1 MRNHRLNPSNWGV
14 GSKITAFT
22 FCLVGVILGALV
34 VAFSMT
40 TSTLLQSRAQAAVG
54 SDLRGVLNMVEM
66 FNKAVTSEV
75 GSFAR
80 ILAAG
85 FEPQFTLDTGHSV
98 DVAGKPV
105 AALKNGGKAVN
116 LDFTVVDRFT
126 FQTGGNATV
135 FVTSGDDFVRVST
148 SVKKENGERAIG
160 TMLDRTHA
168 AYPLLRAGKPY
179 TGLATLFG
187 KQYITQY
194 DPVKDAAGAVIGVL
208 YVGVDI
214 SADLAAL
221 KAKISDIKIGDT
233 GYFYV
238 LNAAPG
244 KSYGSLLVHP
254 TQEGDNI
261 LATKDADGR
270 EFIKEMLEKKTG
282 ILTYPWLNAK
292 QSAGKDEG
300 EGATETRDK
309 MVAYGF
315 FKQWNWVVAGGTYKD
330 EITSESAQL
339 RNRYVVFGLIALGLF
354 ALALYLVV
362 RATITRPLMLA
373 RDAAV
378 QIAEGNLTA
387 SIDSHQRDE
396 IGKLAQAMNGI
407 SRNLSSVVGKV
418 RDGAEQIATA
428 SREISTGNL
437 DLCNRTEQQASNL
450 AATATS
456 MEQLTVT
463 VKQNADNARQA
474 SQMALKASNV
484 AQKGGAMVTQVID
497 TMNAINQSSRKIV
510 DIIGVIDA
518 IAFQTNILA
527 LNAAVEAAR
536 AGEQGRGFAVVASE
550 VRNLAQ
556 RSAAAAKEIKA
567 LIGASVEQVDAGS
580 TLVKNAGVTMED
592 VLASVARVT
601 DIMAEISA
609 ASAEQSGG
617 IELVNRSINE
627 MDQVTQQNA
636 ALVEEASAA
645 AEAMQEQAA
654 TLAGAVRLFK
664 LDDAGQ
670 DHAHAHG
677 DAGATFSVGVRASPA
692 QGALRRA

>member
-1 MRNHRLNPSNWGV
+1 MRSSSFNPANWGV

-22 FCLVGVILGALV
+22 FGLVGIILGALV
-34 VAFSMT
+34 IAFSMT
-40 TSTLLQSRAQAAVG
+40 TSTLLQSRAEAAVA
-54 SDLRGVLNMVEM
+54 SELRGVVNMVEM

-75 GSFAR
+75 ASFAR
-80 ILAAG
+80 MLTASY
-85 FEPQFTLDTGHSV
+85 EPEFVLDTGNSV
-98 DVAGKPV
+98 DVGGKQVPV
-105 AALKNGGKAVN
+105 LKNGGKVVN
-116 LDFTVVDRFT
+116 LDFAVPDRFT
-126 FQTGGNATV
+126 VQTGGNATI
-135 FVTSGDDFVRVST
+135 FVTSGADFVRVST

-160 TMLDRTHA
+160 TLLDRTHA
-168 AYPLLRAGKPY
+168 AYPLLRAGKSY
-179 TGLATLFG
+179 IGLATLFG

-194 DPVKDAAGAVIGVL
+194 DPIKDAGGAVIGVL

-214 SADLAAL
+214 SADLVAL
-221 KAKISDIKIGDT
+221 KKKINDIKIGDT

-244 KSYGSLLVHP
+244 KAYGNLLVHP
-254 TQEGDNI
+254 TKEGGNI
-261 LATKDADGR
+261 LESKDSNGR
-270 EFIKEMLEKKTG
+270 EFIKEILETKTG
-282 ILTYPWLNAK
+282 AITYPWLNAE
-292 QSAGKDEG
+292 QG
-300 EGATETRDK
+300 ETSPRDK
-309 MVAYGF
+309 MVAYAF
-315 FKQWNWVVAGGTYKD
+315 FKEWNWVIAGGTYKD
-330 EITSESAQL
+330 EITREAAQL
-339 RNRYVVFGLIALGLF
+339 RNRYIVFGLIALGLF
-354 ALALYLVV
+354 ALTLYLVV

-387 SIDSHQRDE
+387 SIDSSQRDE
-396 IGKLAQAMNGI
+396 IGRLAEAMNGI

-437 DLCNRTEQQASNL
+437 DLCTRTEQQASNL

-474 SQMALKASNV
+474 NQMALNASSV
-484 AQKGGAMVTQVID
+484 AQKGGAMVARVID
-497 TMNAINQSSRKIV
+497 TMNEINQSSRKIS
-510 DIIGVIDA
+510 DIIGVIDG

-556 RSAAAAKEIKA
+556 RSAAAAKEIKS
-567 LIGASVEQVDAGS
+567 LIGASVDQVDAGS
-580 TLVKNAGVTMED
+580 KLVESAGVTMDE

-617 IELVNRSINE
+617 IEHVNRSINE
-627 MDQVTQQNA
+627 MDQATQQNA

-664 LDDAGQ
+664 LDVAARG
-670 DHAHAHG
+670 
-677 DAGATFSVGVRASPA
+677 GAAPASRAIGYA
-692 QGALRRA
+692 

>member
-1 MRNHRLNPSNWGV
+1 MRNNRFNPSNWGV

-22 FCLVGVILGALV
+22 FGLVGVILGALV

-54 SDLRGVLNMVEM
+54 SDLHGVLNMVEM

-85 FEPQFTLDTGHSV
+85 YEPQFALDASHSV
-98 DVAGKPV
+98 DVAGNPV

-126 FQTGGNATV
+126 LQTGGNATV
-135 FVTSGDDFVRVST
+135 FVTSGDDFVRIST

-168 AYPLLRAGKPY
+168 AYPLLRAGKLY

-194 DPVKDAAGAVIGVL
+194 DPIKDAAGAVIGVL

-254 TQEGDNI
+254 TREGDNI
-261 LATKDADGR
+261 LATKDAGGR

-282 ILTYPWLNAK
+282 MLTYPWLNAE
-292 QSAGKDEG
+292 QG

-315 FKQWNWVVAGGTYKD
+315 FKQWNWVVAGGTYED
-330 EITSESAQL
+330 EITSESTQL

-387 SIDSHQRDE
+387 SIDNHQRDE

-407 SRNLSSVVGKV
+407 SRNLSAVVGKV

-437 DLCNRTEQQASNL
+437 DLCSRTEQQASNL

-664 LDDAGQ
+664 LDGAE
-670 DHAHAHG
+670 DHAHV
-677 DAGATFSVGVRASPA
+677 DAGAAFSVGLRAAPA
-692 QGALRRA
+692 PAAPRRA

>member
-1 MRNHRLNPSNWGV
+1 MSSSNVNPANWGV

-22 FCLVGVILGALV
+22 FGLVGLILAILV

-40 TSTLLQSRAQAAVG
+40 TSALLESRAQAAVA
-54 SDLRGVLNMVEM
+54 SDLRGVVNMVEM
-66 FNKAVTSEV
+66 FNQAVTREV
-75 GSFAR
+75 GGFAR
-80 ILAAG
+80 MLTAS
-85 FEPQFTLDTGHSV
+85 FEPEFTLDAGNSV
-98 DVAGKPV
+98 DIGGKQVPV
-105 AALKNGGKAVN
+105 LKNGGKVVN
-116 LDFTVVDRFT
+116 LDFTNVDRFT
-126 FQTGGNATV
+126 SQTGGNATV
-135 FVTSGDDFVRVST
+135 FVTSGDDFVRIST

-160 TMLDRTHA
+160 TLLDRGHA

-179 TGLATLFG
+179 IGLATLFG
-187 KQYITQY
+187 KQYITEY
-194 DPVKDAAGAVIGVL
+194 DPIKDASGATIGIL

-214 SADLAAL
+214 SGDLTAL
-221 KAKISDIKIGDT
+221 KAKIKAIKVGDT

-244 KSYGSLLVHP
+244 KAYGDLLVHP
-254 TQEGDNI
+254 TKEGGNI
-261 LATKDADGR
+261 LASKDSSGR
-270 EFIKEMLEKKTG
+270 EFIREMLEKKNGT
-282 ILTYPWLNAK
+282 IIYPWLDA
-292 QSAGKDEG
+292 QQG
-300 EGATETRDK
+300 ETSPRDK
-309 MVAYGF
+309 MVGYAY
-315 FKQWNWVVAGGTYKD
+315 FKDWSWVIAGGTYKD
-330 EITSESAQL
+330 EITSESSQL
-339 RNRYVVFGLIALGLF
+339 RNRFIVLGLVALGLF

-378 QIAEGNLTA
+378 QIAEGDLTV
-387 SIDSHQRDE
+387 SIDSSQRDE

-407 SRNLSSVVGKV
+407 SRNLSSVVGQV

-437 DLCNRTEQQASNL
+437 DLCTRTEQQASNL

-474 SQMALKASNV
+474 NQMALNASSV

-497 TMNAINQSSRKIV
+497 TMDSINQSSRKIV
-510 DIIGVIDA
+510 DIIGVIDG

-567 LIGASVEQVDAGS
+567 LIGASVDQVDAGS
-580 TLVKNAGVTMED
+580 TLVKNAGVTMEE

-617 IELVNRSINE
+617 IDHVNRSINE

-664 LDDAGQ
+664 LEPAR
-670 DHAHAHG
+670 
-677 DAGATFSVGVRASPA
+677 GVMPSAPA
-692 QGALRRA
+692 RRALTRT

>member
-1 MRNHRLNPSNWGV
+1 MRSSSFNPASWGV

-22 FCLVGVILGALV
+22 FGLVGIILGALV
-34 VAFSMT
+34 IAFSMT
-40 TSTLLQSRAQAAVG
+40 TSTLLQSRAEAAVA

-66 FNKAVTSEV
+66 FNTAVTREV

-80 ILAAG
+80 MLTASY
-85 FEPQFTLDTGHSV
+85 EPEFALDTGNSV
-98 DVAGKPV
+98 DVGGKQLPV
-105 AALKNGGKAVN
+105 LKNGGKVVN

-126 FQTGGNATV
+126 LQTRGNATV
-135 FVTSGDDFVRVST
+135 FVTSGDDFVRIST

-160 TMLDRTHA
+160 TLLDRSHA
-168 AYPLLRAGKPY
+168 AYPLLRAGKSY
-179 TGLATLFG
+179 IGLATLFG
-187 KQYITQY
+187 KQYITEY
-194 DPVKDAAGAVIGVL
+194 DPIKDASGAVIGVL

-221 KAKISDIKIGDT
+221 KAKIKDIKIGDT

-244 KSYGSLLVHP
+244 KTYGDLLVHP
-254 TQEGDNI
+254 TKEGGNI
-261 LATKDADGR
+261 LASKDSSGR
-270 EFIKEMLEKKTG
+270 EFIKDILEKKTG
-282 ILTYPWLNAK
+282 AITYPWLNAEQGQTK
-292 QSAGKDEG
+292 P
-300 EGATETRDK
+300 RDK
-309 MVAYGF
+309 MVAF
-315 FKQWNWVVAGGTYKD
+315 ALFKEWNWEIAGGTYKD
-330 EITSESAQL
+330 EITSESSQL
-339 RNRYVVFGLIALGLF
+339 RNRYILFGLIALGLF

-373 RDAAV
+373 RDAAI
-378 QIAEGNLTA
+378 QIAEGDLTT
-387 SIDSHQRDE
+387 SIDSGQRDE
-396 IGKLAQAMNGI
+396 IGRLAQAMNGI

-437 DLCNRTEQQASNL
+437 DLCARTEQQASNL

-463 VKQNADNARQA
+463 VKQNADNARKA
-474 SQMALKASNV
+474 NQMALNASNV

-497 TMNAINQSSRKIV
+497 TMNTINQSSRKIV
-510 DIIGVIDA
+510 DIIGVIDG

-556 RSAAAAKEIKA
+556 RSAAAAKEIKS
-567 LIGASVEQVDAGS
+567 LIGASVDQVDAGS
-580 TLVKNAGVTMED
+580 KLVKSAGVTMEE

-617 IELVNRSINE
+617 IDHVNRSINE

-654 TLAGAVRLFK
+654 TLAVQARSRHARQRRLAR
-664 LDDAGQ
+664 L
-670 DHAHAHG
+670 
-677 DAGATFSVGVRASPA
+677 AGAE
-692 QGALRRA
+692 GARTHLRGFAGTAIGCTVAALADRSLP

>member
-1 MRNHRLNPSNWGV
+1 MRNHRFNPSNWGV
-14 GSKITAFT
+14 GSRITAFT
-22 FCLVGVILGALV
+22 FGLVGLILGALV

-40 TSTLLQSRAQAAVG
+40 TSTLLQSRAQAAVA

-66 FNKAVTSEV
+66 FNKAVSSEV

-85 FEPQFTLDTGHSV
+85 FEPQFSVDAGGSV
-98 DVAGKPV
+98 DVGGTS
-105 AALKNGGKAVN
+105 AAVLKNGGKAVN

-126 FQTGGNATV
+126 LQTGGNATV
-135 FVTSGDDFVRVST
+135 FVASGDDFVRIST

-187 KQYITQY
+187 KQFITQY

-221 KAKISDIKIGDT
+221 KAKISDIRIGDT

-244 KSYGSLLVHP
+244 KTYGSLLLHP
-254 TQEGDNI
+254 GKEGENI
-261 LATKDADGR
+261 LASRDANGG

-282 ILTYPWLNAK
+282 TLTYPWLNPD
-292 QSAGKDEG
+292 QG
-300 EGATETRDK
+300 ETQARDK

-315 FKQWNWVVAGGTYKD
+315 FKQWNWVIAGATYTD
-330 EITSESAQL
+330 EITSESSQL
-339 RNRYVVFGLIALGLF
+339 RNRYVVFGLVALALF
-354 ALALYLVV
+354 ALALYLMV

-373 RDAAV
+373 RDAAI

-387 SIDSHQRDE
+387 SVDNRQRDE

-407 SRNLSSVVGKV
+407 SRNLSSVVGQV

-474 SQMALKASNV
+474 SQMALNASTV

-556 RSAAAAKEIKA
+556 RSAAAAKEIKL
-567 LIGASVEQVDAGS
+567 LIGASVDQVDAGS
-580 TLVKNAGVTMED
+580 TLVKNAGVTMQE
-592 VLASVARVT
+592 VLASVAGVT

-609 ASAEQSGG
+609 ASAEQSSG

-645 AEAMQEQAA
+645 AEALQEQAA

-664 LDDAGQ
+664 LADAT
-670 DHAHAHG
+670 HAQ
-677 DAGATFSVGVRASPA
+677 AGAGAMTSGRAAPA
-692 QGALRRA
+692 QKAQKALRRA

>member
-1 MRNHRLNPSNWGV
+1 VSVDFVNTTNNHWSYMRSNSFNPANWGV

-22 FCLVGVILGALV
+22 FGLVGIILGVLV
-34 VAFSMT
+34 VAFSTT
-40 TSTLLQSRAQAAVG
+40 TSTLLQSRAEVAVA
-54 SDLRGVLNMVEM
+54 SELRGVLNMVGM
-66 FNKAVTSEV
+66 FNEAVTREV

-80 ILAAG
+80 ILAATY
-85 FEPQFTLDTGHSV
+85 EPDFALDTSNSI
-98 DVAGKPV
+98 DVGGKQLPV
-105 AALKNGGKAVN
+105 LKNGGKAVN

-126 FQTGGNATV
+126 ALTGGNATV

-160 TMLDRTHA
+160 TLLDRAHA
-168 AYPLLRAGKPY
+168 AYPLLRAGKSF

-187 KQYITQY
+187 KRYITQY
-194 DPVKDAAGAVIGVL
+194 DPIKNASGATIGVL

-214 SADLAAL
+214 SVELAAL
-221 KAKISDIKIGDT
+221 KTKIKELKIGDT

-244 KSYGSLLVHP
+244 KTYGDLLVHP
-254 TQEGDNI
+254 AMEGGNI
-261 LATKDADGR
+261 LASKDSSGR
-270 EFIKEMLEKKTG
+270 EFIKEILEKKTG
-282 ILTYPWLNAK
+282 TIVYPWLNAE
-292 QSAGKDEG
+292 QG
-300 EGATETRDK
+300 ETRPRDK
-309 MVAYGF
+309 MVAYAF
-315 FKQWNWVVAGGTYKD
+315 FKEWNWVIAGGTYKD
-330 EITSESAQL
+330 EITSESSQL
-339 RNRYVVFGLIALGLF
+339 RNRYIVFGLIALGLF
-354 ALALYLVV
+354 ALALYLMV

-378 QIAEGNLTA
+378 RIADGDLTA
-387 SIDSHQRDE
+387 SIDSSQRDE
-396 IGKLAQAMNGI
+396 IGKLSRAVNGI
-407 SRNLSSVVGKV
+407 SRKLSSVVGKV

-437 DLCNRTEQQASNL
+437 DLCARTEQQASNL

-474 SQMALKASNV
+474 NQMALNASNV

-497 TMNAINQSSRKIV
+497 TMATINQSSRKIV
-510 DIIGVIDA
+510 DIIGVIDG

-567 LIGASVEQVDAGS
+567 LIGASVDQVDAGS
-580 TLVKNAGVTMED
+580 KLVKSAGVTMEE

-601 DIMAEISA
+601 GIMAEISA

-617 IELVNRSINE
+617 IDHVNRSINE

-645 AEAMQEQAA
+645 AEAMREQAA

-664 LDDAGQ
+664 LD
-670 DHAHAHG
+670 HAVHASSG
-677 DAGATFSVGVRASPA
+677 SLAAPAPAAPRVPLRA
-692 QGALRRA
+692 

>member
-1 MRNHRLNPSNWGV
+1 MRNNRFNPSNWGV

-22 FCLVGVILGALV
+22 FGLVGVILGALV

-66 FNKAVTSEV
+66 FNQAVTSEV

-85 FEPQFTLDTGHSV
+85 YEPQFALDAGHSV

-126 FQTGGNATV
+126 LQTGGNATV

-160 TMLDRTHA
+160 TMLDRSHA
-168 AYPLLRAGKPY
+168 AYPLLRAGKIY

-194 DPVKDAAGAVIGVL
+194 DPIKDAAGAVIGVL

-244 KSYGSLLVHP
+244 KTYGNLLVHP
-254 TQEGDNI
+254 TREGDNI
-261 LATKDADGR
+261 LATKDANGH
-270 EFIKEMLEKKTG
+270 EFIKEMLKKKTG
-282 ILTYPWLNAK
+282 VLTYPWLNVE
-292 QSAGKDEG
+292 QG
-300 EGATETRDK
+300 ETETRDK
-309 MVAYGF
+309 MVAYGL

-330 EITSESAQL
+330 EITSESSQL

-354 ALALYLVV
+354 ALALYLMV

-387 SIDSHQRDE
+387 SIDNRQRDE

-437 DLCNRTEQQASNL
+437 DLCSRTEQQASNL

-463 VKQNADNARQA
+463 VKQNANNARQA

-497 TMNAINQSSRKIV
+497 TMNAINQSSRKIA

-556 RSAAAAKEIKA
+556 RSAAAAKEITS
-567 LIGASVEQVDAGS
+567 LIKASVDQVDAGS
-580 TLVKNAGVTMED
+580 TLVKNAGVTMEE
-592 VLASVARVT
+592 VLTSVARVT
-601 DIMAEISA
+601 GIMAEISA

-664 LDDAGQ
+664 LDDAVQ
-670 DHAHAHG
+670 DHA
-677 DAGATFSVGVRASPA
+677 PA
-692 QGALRRA
+692 PRALRRA

>member
-1 MRNHRLNPSNWGV
+1 MRNNRFNPSNWGV

-22 FCLVGVILGALV
+22 FGLVGVILGALV

-66 FNKAVTSEV
+66 FNQAVTSEV

-85 FEPQFTLDTGHSV
+85 YEPQFALDAGHSV

-126 FQTGGNATV
+126 LQTGGNATV

-168 AYPLLRAGKPY
+168 AYPLLRAGKIY

-194 DPVKDAAGAVIGVL
+194 DPIKDAAGAVIGVL

-244 KSYGSLLVHP
+244 KTYGNLLVHP
-254 TQEGDNI
+254 TREGDNI
-261 LATKDADGR
+261 LATKDANGH

-282 ILTYPWLNAK
+282 VLTYPWLNVE
-292 QSAGKDEG
+292 QG
-300 EGATETRDK
+300 ETETRDK
-309 MVAYGF
+309 MVAYGL

-330 EITSESAQL
+330 EITSESSQL

-354 ALALYLVV
+354 ALALYLMV

-387 SIDSHQRDE
+387 SIDDRQRDE

-437 DLCNRTEQQASNL
+437 DLCSRTEQQASNL

-463 VKQNADNARQA
+463 VKQNANNARQA

-497 TMNAINQSSRKIV
+497 TMNAINQSSRKIA

-556 RSAAAAKEIKA
+556 RSAAAAKEITS
-567 LIGASVEQVDAGS
+567 LIKASVDQVDAGS
-580 TLVKNAGVTMED
+580 TLVKNAGVTMEE
-592 VLASVARVT
+592 VLTSVARVT

-664 LDDAGQ
+664 LDDAVQ
-670 DHAHAHG
+670 DHA
-677 DAGATFSVGVRASPA
+677 PA
-692 QGALRRA
+692 PRALRRA

>member
-1 MRNHRLNPSNWGV
+1 MRSSSFNPANWGV

-22 FCLVGVILGALV
+22 FGLVGIILGALV
-34 VAFSMT
+34 IAFSMT
-40 TSTLLQSRAQAAVG
+40 TSTLLQSRAEAAVA
-54 SDLRGVLNMVEM
+54 SELRGVVNMVEM

-75 GSFAR
+75 ASFAR
-80 ILAAG
+80 MLTASY
-85 FEPQFTLDTGHSV
+85 EPEFVLDTGNSV
-98 DVAGKPV
+98 DVGGKQVPV
-105 AALKNGGKAVN
+105 LKNGGKVVN
-116 LDFTVVDRFT
+116 LDFAVPDRFT
-126 FQTGGNATV
+126 VQTGGNATI
-135 FVTSGDDFVRVST
+135 FVTSGADFVRVST

-160 TMLDRTHA
+160 TLLDRTHA
-168 AYPLLRAGKPY
+168 AYPLLRAGKSY
-179 TGLATLFG
+179 IGLATLFG

-194 DPVKDAAGAVIGVL
+194 DPIKDAGGAVIGVL

-214 SADLAAL
+214 SADLVAL
-221 KAKISDIKIGDT
+221 KKKINDIKIGDT

-244 KSYGSLLVHP
+244 KAYGNLLVHP
-254 TQEGDNI
+254 TKEGRNI
-261 LATKDADGR
+261 LESKDSNGR
-270 EFIKEMLEKKTG
+270 EFIKEILETKTG
-282 ILTYPWLNAK
+282 AITYPWLNAE
-292 QSAGKDEG
+292 QG
-300 EGATETRDK
+300 ETSPRDK
-309 MVAYGF
+309 MVAYAF
-315 FKQWNWVVAGGTYKD
+315 FKEWNWVIAGGTYKD
-330 EITSESAQL
+330 EITREAAQL
-339 RNRYVVFGLIALGLF
+339 RNRYIVFGLIALGLF
-354 ALALYLVV
+354 ALTLYLVV

-387 SIDSHQRDE
+387 SIDSSQRDE
-396 IGKLAQAMNGI
+396 IGRLAEAMNGI

-437 DLCNRTEQQASNL
+437 DLCTRTEQQASNL

-474 SQMALKASNV
+474 NQMALNASSV
-484 AQKGGAMVTQVID
+484 AQKGGAMVARVID
-497 TMNAINQSSRKIV
+497 TMNEINQSSRKIS
-510 DIIGVIDA
+510 DIIGVIDG

-556 RSAAAAKEIKA
+556 RSAAAAKEIKS
-567 LIGASVEQVDAGS
+567 LIGASVDQVDAGS
-580 TLVKNAGVTMED
+580 KLVESAGVTMDE

-617 IELVNRSINE
+617 IEHVNRSINE
-627 MDQVTQQNA
+627 MDQATQQNA

-664 LDDAGQ
+664 LDVAARG
-670 DHAHAHG
+670 
-677 DAGATFSVGVRASPA
+677 GAAPASRAIGYA
-692 QGALRRA
+692 